1 MTKTDMKEQIIEQ
14 TRTKKIAK
22 QREREQQK
30 FSNKKSSLLGGLET
44 HVSECWIEK
53 SPTKELYPSQKFK
66 NKTQVPPSASLP
78 YPFAALKSTQCI
90 SGNFVDCESPLKG
103 TPWED
108 AILCSN
114 SFHKKTKTKQ
124 RWKKRRRVA
133 VQRTFEAIWVE
144 NSRGNSVNAY
154 LLWLFGIGFR
164 INSVKFCQGKHANI
178 KSFFKSVSRRSRV
191 SQ

>member
-1 MTKTDMKEQIIEQ
+1 MTKTDMKEQIVEQ

-44 HVSECWIEK
+44 HGAECWIEK

-78 YPFAALKSTQCI
+78 YPLAALKSTQCI

-114 SFHKKTKTKQ
+114 SFHKKRKQ
-124 RWKKRRRVA
+124 SSGEKREEES
-133 VQRTFEAIWVE
+133 QCKE
-144 NSRGNSVNAY
+144 
-154 LLWLFGIGFR
+154 LLKLFG
-164 INSVKFCQGKHANI
+164 
-178 KSFFKSVSRRSRV
+178 
-191 SQ
+191 